1 MNVRYVRN
9 GQPRT
14 YLSTTRREIEP
25 TMFEPDRGFRAGSM
39 IWVYINYEGVGT
51 FNDLGLHKL

>member
-1 MNVRYVRN
+1 MDNRV
-9 GQPRT
+9 
-14 YLSTTRREIEP
+14 LIWRRPGEKLTP
-25 TMFEPDRGFRAGSM
+25 PCLNPDRGCRAGPM

>member
-1 MNVRYVRN
+1 MKVWV
-9 GQPRT
+9 
-14 YLSTTRREIEP
+14 L
-25 TMFEPDRGFRAGSM
+25 SM